1 MWKHAEMNLQQYWE
15 IPVSIFPAFLA
26 TLESLMS
33 VSLSVLKQIPS
44 DLRYQ
49 VYLISDIFF
58 VHPAYWPSCLS
69 AIWSAFMTY
78 KLFSLLIISQLN
90 FENIELVYL
99 PNSVVMSRVPCW
111 GTMRKS
117 PSLLYIALLVMDT
130 LHVNTC
136 TAIPCLVLLSP
147 APAGRRHFRKTFHIQ
162 LQTWATHQQLSSIH
176 LPNQACH

>member
-1 MWKHAEMNLQQYWE
+1 MKLWLNKSKKNVKICWNEFAAILKDSCFYLSCLSSDSRITN
-15 IPVSIFPAFLA
+15 F
-26 TLESLMS
+26 
-33 VSLSVLKQIPS
+33 SLSVLKQNPS

-58 VHPAYWPSCLS
+58 VHPAYAIMPIGYLLS
-69 AIWSAFMTY
+69 RLISF
-78 KLFSLLIISQLN
+78 FSFFIISQLN

-147 APAGRRHFRKTFHIQ
+147 APSGWRHFRKPFDI
-162 LQTWATHQQLSSIH
+162 
-176 LPNQACH
+176 

>member
-58 VHPAYWPSCLS
+58 VHPAYAIMPIGYLLS
-69 AIWSAFMTY
+69 RLISF
-78 KLFSLLIISQLN
+78 FSFFIISQLN